1 MRNAARAIRGDDP
14 TRRLELDEAMELF
27 QAAHRSLE
35 ESSRILLAKRGLG
48 RTHQRILYLI
58 GRTPGQSVS
67 DMLGRLQV
75 TKQALNTPLNQL
87 KRKGLVRARR
97 QPGNGRRKQ
106 LFLTQTGEALEQQL
120 SGEHRT
126 RLASAFRIVGS
137 GGERRWKD
145 AMRHLADG
153 DLTFA
158 PLRSQPNPQVLR
170 AWMARRRLAA
180 AAKA

>member
-1 MRNAARAIRGDDP
+1 MRNVVRKIKVDDP
-14 TRRLELDEAMELF
+14 LRRLALDEAMELF

-35 ESSRILLAKRGLG
+35 ESSRIMLAKRGLG
-48 RTHQRILYLI
+48 RAHQRILYLVA
-58 GRTPGQSVS
+58 RTPGQSVS

-106 LFLTQTGEALEQQL
+106 LFLTPAGEALELQL

-126 RLASAFRIVGS
+126 RLASAFLTIGS
-137 GGERRWKD
+137 HGERRWRD
-145 AMRHLADG
+145 AMLHLANG

-158 PLRSQPNPQVLR
+158 PLRSQSSPQVLR
-170 AWMARRRLAA
+170 SWMARRRLAE
-180 AAKA
+180 AKS